1 MGKLFGTDG
10 IRGVANRYPM
20 TAQVA
25 LKTGQAVACFAKKR
39 GATTVVIGKDTR
51 LSGDMLESALAA
63 GITAMGMDVMLAGV
77 IPTPGVAF
85 LATTVKGAG
94 AGVVI
99 SASHN
104 PFQDNGIKIFKSGGL
119 KLTDPEEEEI
129 EAFILST
136 HDQESGAGKN
146 SDPVIETGTIGI
158 LSDASERYADFLQ
171 HSYEQDASNTTEPG
185 LKRFN
190 MVIDCSNGASYN
202 VAPMVFSR
210 LPFDVEFIFNTPDGK
225 NINHQ
230 CGSQHTKS
238 LSERVVEKGADI
250 GLAFDG
256 DADRIIVIDEN
267 GVKITGDKILAICA
281 NHAKNQG
288 KLKNNLVVS
297 TVMSNIGLSMA
308 LKTLGIDHIKAGVGD
323 REVLKEMWE
332 TGAVMGG
339 EDSGHMIFSE
349 FHTTGDGILS
359 ALRLVRVMADTGKPL
374 SELASIM
381 TVHPQILMNVEVD
394 ASRPDFM
401 KIKTIADEIESVEQA
416 LKDTGRVLVRYS
428 GTQPLLR
435 VMVEG
440 PDSQRTEAYCHRIC
454 DAIKAAAI

>member
-25 LKTGQAVACFAKKR
+25 LKTGQAVARFAKKR

-51 LSGDMLESALAA
+51 LSGDMLQAALAA
-63 GITAMGMDVMLAGV
+63 GITSMGMDVLLAGV

-85 LATTVKGAG
+85 LTTTVEGAG

-129 EAFILST
+129 EALILST
-136 HDQESGAGKN
+136 NDQESGAQKN
-146 SDPVIETGTIGI
+146 SGPVIETGTIGT
-158 LSDASERYADFLQ
+158 LVDASERYADFLQ
-171 HSYEQDASNTTEPG
+171 HSYERDANTTTPAP
-185 LKRFN
+185 KRFN
-190 MVIDCSNGASYN
+190 MVIDCSNGASSD

-230 CGSQHTKS
+230 CGSQHTKP

-281 NHAKNQG
+281 NHAKSQG

-308 LKTLGIDHIKAGVGD
+308 LKTLGIDHVKAGVGD
-323 REVLKEMWE
+323 REVLKEMGE

-339 EDSGHMIFSE
+339 EDSGHMIFSD

-359 ALRLVRVMADTGKPL
+359 ALRLIRVMADTGKPL
-374 SELASIM
+374 SDLASIM
-381 TVHPQILMNVEVD
+381 TVYPQILMNVEVD

-401 KIKTIADEIESVEQA
+401 KIKTIADEIERVEQE

-440 PDSQRTEAYCHRIC
+440 PDPQRTEAYCHRIC
-454 DAIKAAAI
+454 DSIKAAAI

>member
-20 TAQVA
+20 TATVA
-25 LKTGQAVACFAKKR
+25 LKTGQAVARFAKKR

-51 LSGDMLESALAA
+51 LSGDMLEAALAA
-63 GITAMGMDVMLAGV
+63 GITSMGVDVLLAGV

-85 LATTVKGAG
+85 LATTVEGAG

-104 PFQDNGIKIFKSGGL
+104 PFHDNGIKIFKSGGL

-129 EAFILST
+129 EGLILSAN
-136 HDQESGAGKN
+136 DQEYGPANKE
-146 SDPVIETGTIGI
+146 PVIQTGTIAT
-158 LSDASERYADFLQ
+158 LADASERYADFLQ
-171 HSYEQDASNTTEPG
+171 KSYGKDADTTAPAP
-185 LKRFN
+185 KRFN
-190 MVIDCSNGASYN
+190 MVIDCSNGASSK

-210 LPFDVEFIFNTPDGK
+210 LPFDAEFIFNTPDGK

-230 CGSQHTKS
+230 CGSQHTNP
-238 LSERVVEKGADI
+238 LAERVVETGADI

-288 KLKNNLVVS
+288 RLKNNLVVS

-308 LKTLGIDHIKAGVGD
+308 LKTLGIDHLKTGVGD

-339 EDSGHMIFSE
+339 EDSGHMIFSD

-359 ALRLVRVMADTGKPL
+359 ALRLIRVMADTGKPL
-374 SELASIM
+374 SDLASIM
-381 TVHPQILMNVEVD
+381 TVYPQILMNVEVD

-440 PDSQRTEAYCHRIC
+440 PDPQITEAYCHRIC
-454 DAIKAAAI
+454 ESIKAAAI

>member
-10 IRGVANRYPM
+10 IRGLANRYPM
-20 TAQVA
+20 TASVA
-25 LKTGQAVACFAKKR
+25 LKTGQAVARFVKKQ
-39 GATTVVIGKDTR
+39 GAGIVIIGKDTR

-63 GITAMGMDVMLAGV
+63 GITSMGIDVLLAGV

-85 LATTVKGAG
+85 LAATVKGAG
-94 AGVVI
+94 AGVVL

-104 PFQDNGIKIFKSGGL
+104 PFHDNGIKIFKSGGH
-119 KLTDPEEEEI
+119 KLTDGEEAEI
-129 EAFILST
+129 EAYILEPGNREPDT
-136 HDQESGAGKN
+136 GN
-146 SDPVIETGTIGI
+146 NDPVIETGTIARLG
-158 LSDASERYADFLQ
+158 DASERYAAFLRN
-171 HSYEQDASNTTEPG
+171 SFEKDANETAPAP
-185 LKRFN
+185 KRFS
-190 MVIDCSNGASYN
+190 MVIDCSNGAASR
-202 VAPMVFSR
+202 VAPMLFSK
-210 LPFDVEFIFNTPDGK
+210 LPFDVEFLFNTPDGK

-230 CGSQHTKS
+230 CGSQHTEA
-238 LSERVVEKGADI
+238 LSQRVAAKGADL

-256 DADRIIVIDEN
+256 DADRLIAVDEN
-267 GVKITGDKILAICA
+267 GVKITGDTILAICA
-281 NHAKNQG
+281 SHAKSLG
-288 KLKNNLVVS
+288 RLKNNLVVS

-308 LKTLGIDHIKAGVGD
+308 LKTLGIDHLKTGVGD

-359 ALRLVRVMADTGKPL
+359 ALRLIRVMADTGKAL
-374 SELASIM
+374 SELASVM
-381 TVHPQILMNVEVD
+381 TVYPQVLMNVEVD

-416 LKDTGRVLVRYS
+416 LKDSGRVLVRYS

-440 PDSQRTEAYCHRIC
+440 PDPRITEAYCLRIC
-454 DAIKAAAI
+454 DSIKAAAI